1 MEKQLLFVKLVK
13 ISKHIFMQSQLDSF
27 SLKGS
32 VHSSIGLIT
41 MDVASCH
48 EMWFPECIHIFS
60 SHISRIL
67 SSLSRVLLKKNFF
80 NFIVTK
86 SNSVRN
92 V

>member
-41 MDVASCH
+41 MDVDVV
-48 EMWFPECIHIFS
+48 
-60 SHISRIL
+60 
-67 SSLSRVLLKKNFF
+67 SRVHTHFFISHFKN
-80 NFIVTK
+80 
-86 SNSVRN
+86 S
-92 V
+92 

>member
-48 EMWFPECIHIFS
+48 EMWFLHIFS

-67 SSLSRVLLKKNFF
+67 SSLSRVLLKKIFF
-80 NFIVTK
+80 NFIVD
-86 SNSVRN
+86 
-92 V
+92 